1 LTVKLFFLPEA
12 KEDIESRRKYA
23 EEALANVATALGVD
37 KFDTLILSLPGI
49 VLESDEEDYSSKE
62 FPIDA
67 KTKQSWLNTW
77 EAIT

>member
-1 LTVKLFFLPEA
+1 MAVKLFFLPEA

-23 EEALANVATALGVD
+23 EEALASVATALGVD

-62 FPIDA
+62 FPVDA

-77 EAIT
+77 EAVT